1 MYCGRC
7 GKELKDTARFCP
19 NCGTPVPDAINR
31 KVEYAYVQK
40 KTGNRKMLWFWI
52 VVIGF
57 LVVFSVIGIKIY
69 LGEKPENRL
78 EGTWYGVYQDYDT
91 GEYIVNRTDRYRF
104 AEDGRFWRGDEFVG
118 QCEIEDGV
126 IELYWDDW
134 TPWGTA
140 WFLEDSDLTV
150 YEKQSIKDGLSEYDE
165 ILLYESGNERD
176 IYVKIE

>member
-1 MYCGRC
+1 MDFKYLGSVLIWSFNYRIFICVDVKIIGGCEMYCGRC
-7 GKELKDTARFCP
+7 WKELKDTARFCP

-78 EGTWYGVYQDYDT
+78 EGTWYGCLLDT
-91 GEYIVNRTDRYRF
+91 SRCV
-104 AEDGRFWRGDEFVG
+104 
-118 QCEIEDGV
+118 
-126 IELYWDDW
+126 
-134 TPWGTA
+134 
-140 WFLEDSDLTV
+140 
-150 YEKQSIKDGLSEYDE
+150 
-165 ILLYESGNERD
+165 
-176 IYVKIE
+176 